1 MWFLLTSSDTGN
13 IDCSEFERSVTA
25 WLKYAKITNFKVN
38 QALSSNVSVLLG
50 WVE

>member
-1 MWFLLTSSDTGN
+1 MFQMWFLLTSSDTGN
-13 IDCSEFERSVTA
+13 IDCSEFERGVT

-50 WVE
+50 